1 MTEPGQTMAEVSARG
16 GTRTRTGLL
25 PRDFKS
31 LASTDFA
38 TRAGGKRN
46 IPDQW
51 GIVSR
56 RTPREARL
64 LQVVGAR
71 PYCF

>member
-1 MTEPGQTMAEVSARG
+1 MSSKTQRRASARG

-38 TRAGGKRN
+38 TRARGQAN
-46 IPDQW
+46 IPTYS

-56 RTPREARL
+56 RTPRDARV
-64 LQVVGAR
+64 LQVTGIR
-71 PYCF
+71 WYRF